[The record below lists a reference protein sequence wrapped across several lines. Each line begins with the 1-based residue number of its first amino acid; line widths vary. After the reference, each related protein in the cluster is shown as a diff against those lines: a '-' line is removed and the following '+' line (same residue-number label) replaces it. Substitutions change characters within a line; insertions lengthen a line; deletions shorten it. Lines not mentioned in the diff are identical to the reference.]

1 VTSRNAELKLG
12 AALKAKADPSRRN
25 PAVGMTLR
33 GAEESSELHGAH
45 GDTERTHSEGFFG
58 FASRLKS

>member
-1 VTSRNAELKLG
+1 MDETHECVTSRNAELKLG

-33 GAEESSELHGAH
+33 GAEEN
-45 GDTERTHSEGFFG
+45 TERTHSEGFFG